1 MGKVVHQCK
10 KYKKKNSFSEL
21 IGNFIFLNYW
31 HGFLVWMGWKSIS
44 VMVWNLLNK
53 RDSRTNFAKY
63 NKRDVTFIWQ
73 SRVFILGFGFQIR
86 GFVFWVWFRGP
97 EFGFQI
103 RGPSILVTCFG
114 GMAGQITAIRLSR
127 QYYWAGIIFC
137 TPLFIIMEMCVGN

>member
-10 KYKKKNSFSEL
+10 KYKKKISFSEL
-21 IGNFIFLNYW
+21 IGNYIFLNYW

-73 SRVFILGFGFQIR
+73 SRVSYFSKLLPSYLSCLYMAIWKCRNVTLSLNKIKIKWYSDNSTILDLGLEAM
-86 GFVFWVWFRGP
+86 VW
-97 EFGFQI
+97 
-103 RGPSILVTCFG
+103 
-114 GMAGQITAIRLSR
+114 
-127 QYYWAGIIFC
+127 WC
-137 TPLFIIMEMCVGN
+137 TLE